1 MIKKEID
8 EKLNYCETI
17 QLIKTATKAEIIKN
31 APDNDENI
39 LVYINIKGEEKLCS
53 VPISEAGQDLSED
66 LQSQI
71 ILKEEVEKRG
81 FNATYFNEYS
91 FEPPLQEDIDRFEES
106 FDYEEDLQF

>member
-17 QLIKTATKAEIIKN
+17 QLIKTAIKAEILKN
-31 APDNDENI
+31 APDNDKNI

-53 VPISEAGQDLSED
+53 VPISDAGQDLAGD

-71 ILKEEVEKRG
+71 MLKEEIENKG

-91 FEPPLQEDIDRFEES
+91 FEPPLQEDIDKFEES
-106 FDYEEDLQF
+106 FDYEEDFQF